1 MLIWKFDNDKNSQ
14 IITFSNS
21 QISLTQKNSK
31 MYPLELAQYMLN
43 QDFFS
48 QWMGIKLIEVR
59 EKYCLIE
66 MPVKQEMINGL
77 KTVHGGITFAFA
89 DSALAFSSNNTNEAS
104 VALNCT
110 INFTKAVKLG
120 DTLFAESILISD
132 TRKTGIYD
140 ISITNQDKVLV
151 ASFRGTVYKIE
162 RKVMDL

>member
-1 MLIWKFDNDKNSQ
+1 
-14 IITFSNS
+14 
-21 QISLTQKNSK
+21 

-48 QWMGIKLIEVR
+48 QWMGVKLIEVR

>member
-104 VALNCT
+104 VAVNCT

>member
-1 MLIWKFDNDKNSQ
+1 M
-14 IITFSNS
+14 T
-21 QISLTQKNSK
+21 
-31 MYPLELAQYMLN
+31 PLELAQYMLN
-43 QDFFS
+43 QDEFS
-48 QWMGIKLIEVR
+48 QWMGIKLIDVH

-66 MPVKQEMINGL
+66 MPIKQEMINGL
-77 KTVHGGITFAFA
+77 KTIHGGITFAFA
-89 DSALAFSSNNTNEAS
+89 DSALAFSSNNTNDAS

-140 ISITNQDKVLV
+140 ISIRNQEKVLV

-162 RKVMDL
+162 RKVTDL

>member
-1 MLIWKFDNDKNSQ
+1 M
-14 IITFSNS
+14 T
-21 QISLTQKNSK
+21 
-31 MYPLELAQYMLN
+31 PLELAQYMLN
-43 QDFFS
+43 QDEFS
-48 QWMGIKLIEVR
+48 QWMGIKLIDVH

-66 MPVKQEMINGL
+66 MPIKQEMINGL

-89 DSALAFSSNNTNEAS
+89 DSALAFSSNNTNDAS

-140 ISITNQDKVLV
+140 ISIRNQEKVLV

-162 RKVMDL
+162 RKVTDL

>member
-1 MLIWKFDNDKNSQ
+1 MS
-14 IITFSNS
+14 
-21 QISLTQKNSK
+21 
-31 MYPLELAQYMLN
+31 PLELAQYMLN

-132 TRKTGIYD
+132 TRKIGIYD
-140 ISITNQDKVLV
+140 ISITNQNKELV

-162 RKVMDL
+162 RKVTDL

>member
-1 MLIWKFDNDKNSQ
+1 MSPF
-14 IITFSNS
+14 
-21 QISLTQKNSK
+21 
-31 MYPLELAQYMLN
+31 ELAQYMLN